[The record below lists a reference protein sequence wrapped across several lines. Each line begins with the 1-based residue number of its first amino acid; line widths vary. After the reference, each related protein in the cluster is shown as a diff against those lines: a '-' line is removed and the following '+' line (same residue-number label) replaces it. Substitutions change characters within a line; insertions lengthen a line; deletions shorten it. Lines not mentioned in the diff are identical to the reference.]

1 MGDQPAP
8 SHGGRGAVLPAGKRG
23 GAPGLRPQHLLDC
36 QNSGDSAAK
45 AGLLEALLNLV
56 TATSTGRMHTHSA
69 PYLCAVRLI
78 PLRKMDGGVRL
89 IAVGDTLRRLVPKR
103 NAAAALAPLQT
114 AFAKGSPCEVAAM
127 GGVQRQADTLHI
139 KTIPQKTKCF
149 VPHSPPPNDPT
160 LYFVLI
166 IQKTGSRWS
175 CQRPVEGIEGEKRG
189 RSPEFGVWFVNKVAL
204 LLSSLNEWGN
214 QWNKNIL

>member
-23 GAPGLRPQHLLDC
+23 GAPGLRPQHLLGC

-56 TATSTGRMHTHSA
+56 TATSTGRMHTRSA
-69 PYLCAVRLI
+69 PYLCAARLI
-78 PLRKMDGGVRL
+78 PLCKMDGGVRL

-114 AFAKGSPCEVAAM
+114 AFAKGSPCEVAAI
-127 GGVQRQADTLHI
+127 GGYRGRQIPCTL
-139 KTIPQKTKCF
+139 KQYLKKQNALYRT
-149 VPHSPPPNDPT
+149 PPP
-160 LYFVLI
+160 
-166 IQKTGSRWS
+166 K
-175 CQRPVEGIEGEKRG
+175 K
-189 RSPEFGVWFVNKVAL
+189 
-204 LLSSLNEWGN
+204 
-214 QWNKNIL
+214 